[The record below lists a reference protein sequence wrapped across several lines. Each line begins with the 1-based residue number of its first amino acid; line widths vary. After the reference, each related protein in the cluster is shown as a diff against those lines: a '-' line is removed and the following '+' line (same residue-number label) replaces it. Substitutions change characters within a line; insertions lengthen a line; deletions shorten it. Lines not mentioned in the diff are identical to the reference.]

1 MFNSALRRAARAPL
15 AATARQSQCA
25 FASTLS
31 EREVKLVRSTFLDF
45 QSHDVFLEN
54 PIIFQRSK
62 GMEYWD
68 KEGTRYF
75 DAIGGIYTSSLGHQH
90 PPIVEAAKAQLDK
103 MTFVP
108 PMHAISDVTLDFIEK
123 LGSVTPGDL
132 NFVKAF
138 NSASEAT
145 ECALKWTRSYHKLT
159 GNPGKYKFISRWDSW
174 HGATAGAL
182 AASGGASRKS
192 PHEPH
197 MAGFLKVP
205 HLSMYRDRQPW
216 SFEECNRHLAQ
227 MIEDIIVQ
235 EDPDTIAGVIMEPI
249 MNTGGIITPTAEY
262 YEILREICTKHNV
275 TLIFDET
282 ITGFCKTGSM
292 FAAQTFG
299 VTPDII
305 VCGKGLS
312 NGTVPISAM
321 IASDSMA
328 TAFQDG
334 TGTMF
339 AHGQTF
345 AGQPLAAAVGLAV
358 LEELDGRNLA
368 AHATKLGAYLRAK
381 LESLSDLGCIR
392 EVRGKGI
399 LLGVE
404 LCKPLPAGVDPETTI
419 PEPWPELGAAM
430 KAAVLRN
437 HLILRADHTGWFAVA
452 PALCATEADIDE
464 LHTLIRKSLT
474 EALDDVSSN

>member
-1 MFNSALRRAARAPL
+1 MHTGVVVALLGRVCCICARLCASRVHVHVLNTPLHAIPVRFWVVVHIFFSFFFLLWSNMFLY
-15 AATARQSQCA
+15 
-25 FASTLS
+25 F
-31 EREVKLVRSTFLDF
+31 
-45 QSHDVFLEN
+45 
-54 PIIFQRSK
+54 
-62 GMEYWD
+62 
-68 KEGTRYF
+68 RYF

-249 MNTGGIITPTAEY
+249 MNTGGTTRHHPTG
-262 YEILREICTKHNV
+262 ISVHSRTS
-275 TLIFDET
+275 T
-282 ITGFCKTGSM
+282 
-292 FAAQTFG
+292 G
-299 VTPDII
+299 VT
-305 VCGKGLS
+305 
-312 NGTVPISAM
+312 A
-321 IASDSMA
+321 
-328 TAFQDG
+328 
-334 TGTMF
+334 
-339 AHGQTF
+339 
-345 AGQPLAAAVGLAV
+345 
-358 LEELDGRNLA
+358 
-368 AHATKLGAYLRAK
+368 
-381 LESLSDLGCIR
+381 
-392 EVRGKGI
+392 
-399 LLGVE
+399 
-404 LCKPLPAGVDPETTI
+404 LP
-419 PEPWPELGAAM
+419 
-430 KAAVLRN
+430 
-437 HLILRADHTGWFAVA
+437 
-452 PALCATEADIDE
+452 
-464 LHTLIRKSLT
+464 
-474 EALDDVSSN
+474 